1 MILDGVPASSLAGVD
16 AGVLRRPSLG
26 GLEVESVSA
35 PGTRGRVVADSTQ
48 ASVSW
53 LFEVDVEG
61 STPQQIE
68 QRVQAFTAW
77 VDPRRGTRTL
87 TLFAGDQ
94 WSWPEA
100 VVVGGFEWTDY
111 GSFWRAEVT
120 VETNPDAVPAVDET
134 WSRTGAGSVSV
145 RRVKGGAPSYPTIE
159 IKGTLSASQ
168 TVTVTVG
175 SFSTVVTGPL
185 TSSQTLRLDYD
196 QFEFAR
202 WTGTAKTASLIPKM
216 SNLDRLELWP
226 DTAYTVA
233 VATTG
238 TVSSV
243 TVKANSRNV

>member
-16 AGVLRRPSLG
+16 AGVLQRPSLG

-35 PGTRGRVVADSTQ
+35 PGARGRVVADSTQ
-48 ASVSW
+48 AAVAW

-61 STPQQIE
+61 ATPEQIE
-68 QRVQAFTAW
+68 ERVRAFTAW
-77 VDPRRGTRTL
+77 VDPRRGTRSL
-87 TLFAGDQ
+87 TLFAGDE

-100 VVVGGFEWTDY
+100 IVVGGFDWTDY

-120 VETNPDAVPAVDET
+120 VETNPDAVPKVDET
-134 WSRTGAGSVSV
+134 WSRSGAGSVTV
-145 RRVKGGAPSYPTIE
+145 NRQKGEAPSYPTIE
-159 IKGTLSASQ
+159 VKGTLAAAQ

-185 TSSQTLRLDYD
+185 TSTQTLRLDYEN
-196 QFEFAR
+196 FEFAR
-202 WTGTAKTASLIPKM
+202 WTGTSKTASLIPKM

-226 DTAYTVA
+226 DTAYTVT